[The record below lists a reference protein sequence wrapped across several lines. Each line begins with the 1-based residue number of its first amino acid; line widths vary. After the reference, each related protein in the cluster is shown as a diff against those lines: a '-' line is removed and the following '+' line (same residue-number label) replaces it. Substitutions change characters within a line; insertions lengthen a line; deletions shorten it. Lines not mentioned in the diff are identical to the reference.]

1 VSESVF
7 RKASHSLTVAASS
20 ESGTC
25 DRFAERRDDGFQRRL
40 VTLHSVPMHLP
51 HPRLAVVLATVAVGV
66 YTAAVWWLCQPLVR
80 AMVRPRAPAE
90 ARK

>member
-1 VSESVF
+1 
-7 RKASHSLTVAASS
+7 
-20 ESGTC
+20 
-25 DRFAERRDDGFQRRL
+25 
-40 VTLHSVPMHLP
+40 MHLP

-80 AMVRPRAPAE
+80 AMVRPRTPAE